1 MANKKLTPAALVAAR
16 FGGVRK
22 AGRLLGSEYIVSLW
36 IQRGGQIPNA
46 VSRGTKRNN
55 HQKILELAKR
65 EKVPLTMDDVLN
77 GGYLQSN

>member
-1 MANKKLTPAALVAAR
+1 MAKKKLSPAQLVAAR

-46 VSRGTKRNN
+46 VNPGTTRNN
-55 HQKILELAKR
+55 HQKLLDLAKR
-65 EKVPLTMDDVLN
+65 ERVKLTMDEILN
-77 GGYLQSN
+77 GGLP